1 MGKSLS
7 VLDENFAT
15 QKSAHRFF
23 YGIRDKYYA
32 SKQKISASREFDLL
46 SDLYSR
52 YCTYTNHQTPGQAI
66 AFYFRDVHRGPGNY
80 SGTTQ
85 GFVAIFANGEE
96 IEFSAEKAIVS
107 LGNQEAQSK
116 KPISSIF

>member
-1 MGKSLS
+1 MGKNLR

-15 QKSAHRFF
+15 QKAAHRFF
-23 YGIRDKYYA
+23 YDIRDKYYA
-32 SKQKISASREFDLL
+32 SKLKISSSREFDLL

-52 YCTYTNHQTPGQAI
+52 YCTYTNHLTPGQAI
-66 AFYFRDVHRGPGNY
+66 AFYVRDVHRG
-80 SGTTQ
+80 SGKYGGITQ
-85 GFVAIFANGEE
+85 GFVAVFANGEE

-116 KPISSIF
+116 KPN